1 MMNRFLLFS
10 IALGVQ
16 MISIAQTTMRPTIVE
31 GRIWNVVSI
40 HPAETPGSVPYR
52 QAITKTSVGDG
63 ALDFPILMS

>member
-1 MMNRFLLFS
+1 
-10 IALGVQ
+10 